1 MAQSF
6 ILSAMYCDA
15 DHMSGRLENRGGL
28 LRCRTY
34 ILYKGLTSHRTWYAW
49 WHPCQDTADDL
60 VHDVIQCMQ
69 CEDTWH
75 RKLLCVM
82 NAISV
87 RQRAVQKEF
96 TRLTDN
102 QKDTFCKMT
111 GEICRA
117 NENLCSTRPD
127 VCPVWGTVHPMLYRR
142 DKKIRWYCGSCSF
155 KLAYVSHTITFSLKI
170 ARDVFLDTLNMVSI
184 RKNVACFQQQYFAW
198 SN

>member
-1 MAQSF
+1 MMVQSF
-6 ILSAMYCDA
+6 IFSAMYCDA
-15 DHMSGRLENRGGL
+15 DHMSGRLENRGGI

-34 ILYKGLTSHRTWYAW
+34 ILYIRVLQATGRGMPDGIRARISS
-49 WHPCQDTADDL
+49 QDIADDL
-60 VHDVIQCMQ
+60 VHYVIL
-69 CEDTWH
+69 CEDNWH
-75 RKLLCVM
+75 RKLLCVK

-127 VCPVWGTVHPMLYRR
+127 VCPV
-142 DKKIRWYCGSCSF
+142 
-155 KLAYVSHTITFSLKI
+155 
-170 ARDVFLDTLNMVSI
+170 
-184 RKNVACFQQQYFAW
+184 
-198 SN
+198 